1 MAESPGGGEKT
12 EQPTPKKL
20 QQAKE
25 KGQIARSKDLGTA
38 FVLISSAT
46 ALLLFGPVLAG
57 VMLTVAKRMFSLQ
70 PKDIFDTTSM
80 FSAFGEIMMMLLPP
94 MMYIFAFVLVAAFV
108 GNCLLGGFNFSWQ
121 AAGPKASKMS
131 PLKGFKRM
139 FGLQALVELGKS
151 ILKVLVVM
159 GMAFALLNTFFSD
172 IMTLSVMSAPNNIE
186 DALWILGWLFF
197 GLCCSVIIIALVD
210 APYQAWKHNKEL
222 MMTLQEVKDEHKNME
237 GDPKVKARI
246 RRTQMQMSMKRM
258 MQEVPSADV
267 IVTNPT
273 HYSVALRYKQGRDKA
288 PVVVAKGVDEM
299 AMQIRKVAAEHKVPM
314 VESPALARAIYYT
327 TELDRP
333 IPDALFSAV
342 AQVLAYVYQLNLYL
356 KGRGKRPRKLA
367 RELAVPK
374 DYYYD

>member
-1 MAESPGGGEKT
+1 MADSPGGGEKT
-12 EQPTPKKL
+12 EQPTPKKIND
-20 QQAKE
+20 AKE

-38 FVLISSAT
+38 FVLISSSA
-46 ALLLFGPVLAG
+46 AILLFGPMLAVAVLTIG
-57 VMLTVAKRMFSLQ
+57 KRMFSLQ
-70 PKDIFDTTSM
+70 AKEIFETQSM
-80 FSAFGEIMMMLLPP
+80 LSVWGEIMPTLLTP
-94 MMYIFAFVLVAAFV
+94 MGYIFAFILVAAFV

-151 ILKVLVVM
+151 VLKVLVVI
-159 GMAFALLNTFFSD
+159 GMAYGLLRAFFGD

-237 GDPKVKARI
+237 GDPKIKGQI
-246 RRTQMQMSMKRM
+246 RRRQMEMSMKRM

-273 HYSVALRYKQGRDKA
+273 HYSVALRYKQGRDRA

-299 AMQIRKVAAEHKVPM
+299 AMRIREVASEHKIPL

-333 IPDALFSAV
+333 IPDALFAAV
-342 AQVLAYVYQLNLYL
+342 AQVLAYVYQLNLYI

>member
-1 MAESPGGGEKT
+1 MADSPGGGEKT

-46 ALLLFGPVLAG
+46 ALLLFGPLLAG

-70 PKDIFDTTSM
+70 AKDIFDTASM
-80 FSAFGEIMMMLLPP
+80 FTAFGEIMMMLLPP
-94 MMYIFAFVLVAAFV
+94 MMYIFAFVLTAAFV

-267 IVTNPT
+267 VVTNPT
-273 HYSVALRYKQGRDKA
+273 HYSVALRYKQGQDKA

-299 AMQIRKVAAEHKVPM
+299 AMQIRKVATEHKVPM

-327 TELDRP
+327 TELERP

-356 KGRGKRPRKLA
+356 KGRGKRPRQLA

-374 DYYYD
+374 DYYYE

>member
-1 MAESPGGGEKT
+1 MAESSSGGEKT
-12 EQPTPKKL
+12 EQPTPKKIED
-20 QQAKE
+20 ARK

-46 ALLLFGPVLAG
+46 ALLLFGPMLARRVLTIG
-57 VMLTVAKRMFSLQ
+57 QRMFTLQ
-70 PKDIFDTTSM
+70 PKDVFDTQSM
-80 FSAFGEIMMMLLPP
+80 FSAWGDIMQLLLPP
-94 MMYIFAFVLVAAFV
+94 MVFIFAFILVAAFI
-108 GNCLLGGFNFSWQ
+108 GNCLLGGFNFSWE

-139 FGLQALVELGKS
+139 FGLQAMVELGKS
-151 ILKVLVVM
+151 ILKVLVVV
-159 GMAFALLNTFFSD
+159 GMALGLLNMFFRD

-186 DALWILGWLFF
+186 DALWILGWMFF

-237 GDPKVKARI
+237 GDPKIKARI

-258 MQEVPSADV
+258 MQEIPSADV

-273 HYSVALRYKQGRDKA
+273 HYAVALRYKQGRDRA
-288 PVVVAKGVDEM
+288 PVVVAKGVDQI
-299 AMQIRKVAAEHKVPM
+299 ALQIRKIGQQHRVPL

-327 TELDRP
+327 TSIEHP

-342 AQVLAYVYQLNLYL
+342 AQVLAYVYQLNLFI
-356 KGRGKRPRKLA
+356 KGRGKRPRKLGK
-367 RELAVPK
+367 ELPIPS